1 MVHNRIVFRR
11 KVRLSI
17 NKLIMNIEENIAGNR
32 KTGNETIV
40 PMSEEITGELGRD
53 SVGLKRVR
61 HFFDAR
67 MMSATNHAVEE
78 IGEDEI
84 TKMWRDALGDYKKE
98 KEVGVMA
105 SGTSITEP
113 EWPTS

>member
-1 MVHNRIVFRR
+1 
-11 KVRLSI
+11 
-17 NKLIMNIEENIAGNR
+17 
-32 KTGNETIV
+32 
-40 PMSEEITGELGRD
+40 
-53 SVGLKRVR
+53 
-61 HFFDAR
+61 

-105 SGTSITEP
+105 SGTSIREP